1 MSFEPNWCMIHNEP
15 RANCPCT
22 GAPHVVTPMDVYGP
36 QYNAYAH
43 RSHVK
48 KDLLSKFAREDWH
61 GVADAAM
68 DLRDIDAFV
77 LGKNGADHP

>member
-1 MSFEPNWCMIHNEP
+1 MPNKYDP
-15 RANCPCT
+15 A
-22 GAPHVVTPMDVYGP
+22 V
-36 QYNAYAH
+36 H
-43 RSHVK
+43 REEVK

-77 LGKNGADHP
+77 LGKNGAEHP